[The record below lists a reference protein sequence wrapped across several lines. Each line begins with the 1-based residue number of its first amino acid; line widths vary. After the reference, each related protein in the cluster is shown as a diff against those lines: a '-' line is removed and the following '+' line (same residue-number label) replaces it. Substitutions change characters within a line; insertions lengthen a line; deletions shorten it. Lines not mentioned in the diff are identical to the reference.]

1 MFEQEVRVKIYVLK
15 EGLRYGPYSVG
26 ELRQQLDAGMFKPE
40 SFASVD
46 GCHSWT
52 PIHRLS
58 AIAPQLFKVEVDKG
72 RNLLVI
78 RYRGRV
84 GRDAVEQCSHEIRR
98 ALAQLERGFQ
108 LLADFTELEE
118 MDVSCA
124 SVVAEIMDLC
134 NEAGVATVVRVI
146 PEPRQDIG
154 LQIMS
159 FFHYGNNVCIATC
172 TSMDEALK
180 LLSHDDYEKPEEI
193 ASITMTE
200 THRVIFEGEG
210 RRPGPVRPST
220 A

>member
-1 MFEQEVRVKIYVLK
+1 MKIYVLK

-46 GCHSWT
+46 DCHSWT

-58 AIAPQLFKVEVDKG
+58 AIAPQLFRVEVDKE

-78 RYRGRV
+78 SYRGRV
-84 GRDAVEQCSHEIRR
+84 GRNEVEQCRDEIRR
-98 ALAQLERGFQ
+98 GLPQLERGFQ

-134 NEAGVATVVRVI
+134 NEAGVAAVVRVI

-159 FFHYGNNVCIATC
+159 FFHYGNHVCIETC
-172 TSMDEALK
+172 ASMDEALK
-180 LLSHDDYEKPEEI
+180 LLSRDDYESPRKLRSSP
-193 ASITMTE
+193 
-200 THRVIFEGEG
+200 
-210 RRPGPVRPST
+210 
-220 A
+220 